1 MKHRIIFPLV
11 LLSLLWSFSISVGN
25 LQAQDPLSLIH
36 EPAQERIL
44 LNTVSATSSFAA
56 VPHLTEQSVS
66 TSSPAPGQRSQ
77 RRHGTTDNVGFDP
90 ATFVRIY
97 EDTKDHGHLE
107 IHNPKSRRDAGSHLS
122 VDAESSII
130 IVPDPGLLQNSDLS
144 LNKLFMSA
152 VLASGD
158 RQQNVEVVG
167 YSEIGKDKASTEA
180 QRGMAF
186 QTTDNIK
193 NMVVDMVFTAVD
205 ILKYVYKVDPNTSI
219 LDEAVQNNIRSATV
233 DDALLQR
240 AKDRFGLYQ
249 PEIQAIGTFFGDQHN
264 LSIVRLLGSEIFWI
278 DSNSLEQIAK
288 QYQDDVRVAFDP
300 NSKEP
305 AAKAALVEL
314 LERTKLVV
322 EDFRDLLLAVKAEQS
337 RSCVGGEKEGTCAC
351 VQKAIGAGV
360 SEEDRKTLTKTLM
373 RTCAIETIS
382 EAMRSKAFEGL
393 SKLFSP
399 GAISL
404 RAAKAA
410 DGNLLTLTLEAVGA
424 DGSPVG
430 IPAVFE
436 IDIKKYGSKI
446 VWGPS
451 LLFVRRLGVTA
462 AEASPPT
469 GSTAAPI
476 NKINFAPSP
485 GMTFG
490 IAYFKRGTTA
500 GDKFLRGLGPGV
512 GMNVT
517 FMNFNDPSFDLST
530 QKFVNTTGTNVQVG
544 AGVVGSLFDNK
555 IQFSYGWNLNVEH
568 RRTYFGIGFGFIE
581 IGKEL
586 GKYIGKS

>member
-1 MKHRIIFPLV
+1 MKRRTSVPVLV
-11 LLSLLWSFSISVGN
+11 LPLLWLGLVVAKP
-25 LQAQDPLSLIH
+25 LRAQDTSSLITD
-36 EPAQERIL
+36 PAQAKDVFDGARFISP
-44 LNTVSATSSFAA
+44 TFTADSHYSG
-56 VPHLTEQSVS
+56 Q
-66 TSSPAPGQRSQ
+66 SPAAGPRSQ
-77 RRHGTTDNVGFDP
+77 RRRGTTDNVGFDP

-97 EDTKDHGHLE
+97 EDTKDGAHLE
-107 IHNPKSRRDAGSHLS
+107 IHNPKSRPDAGSHLS

-130 IVPDPGLLQNSDLS
+130 IVPDSSLLQNSDLS

-158 RQQNVEVVG
+158 KQQNVEVVG
-167 YSEIGKDKASTEA
+167 YSEVGKDKASTEA

-205 ILKYVYKVDPNTSI
+205 ILKYVYKVDPSTSI
-219 LDEAVQNNIRSATV
+219 LDEAVRNNIRSATV
-233 DDALLQR
+233 DEALLQR

-249 PEIQAIGTFFGDQHN
+249 PEIQATATFFSDQHN

-288 QYQDDVRVAFDP
+288 QYQDDLRVAFDP

-305 AAKAALVEL
+305 AAKAALAEL
-314 LERTKLVV
+314 LERTKLVA
-322 EDFRDLLLAVKAEQS
+322 EDFGDLLLAVKAEES
-337 RSCVGGEKEGTCAC
+337 RTCRGDEKEGTCAC
-351 VQKAIGAGV
+351 VQKGIGAGV
-360 SEEDRKTLTKTLM
+360 TEEDRKTLTKALM

-382 EAMRSKAFEGL
+382 EDMRSKAFKGL

-424 DGSPVG
+424 DGSQVG

-462 AEASPPT
+462 AEATPPT
-469 GSTAAPI
+469 GSTTAPI

-490 IAYFKRGTTA
+490 IAYFKRGSTA
-500 GDKFLRGLGPGV
+500 GDKLLRGLGPGV
-512 GMNVT
+512 GMNVS
-517 FMNFNDPSFDLST
+517 FMNFNDPSYDLST